1 MLRLMGWA
9 FVASAALAFAPAAHS
24 AQLGLY
30 FGGGFGSTERD
41 LGIDQFDNYFLN
53 VFFPEVGF
61 EPDQHTSS
69 LDTKDTGYHAL
80 IGYRISRHFAVEGM
94 FADYGKIQY
103 RARTEGSFDGAPL
116 TAETR
121 LTGKM
126 SALAIHALAILPL
139 SHRWEVY
146 ARGGVQFTSPW
157 LSADIDGGRL
167 RFDTNSTTDFAAGVG
182 IAMSVMD
189 IYGVRAEY
197 TRVFDA
203 GESGSPESDI
213 DMLSLGFIVAF

>member
-1 MLRLMGWA
+1 MLRLIGWA
-9 FVASAALAFAPAAHS
+9 LVASAALAFAPAAQS

-30 FGGGFGSTERD
+30 FGGAFGSTERD
-41 LGIDQFDNYFLN
+41 LSAEQFDNYFLN

-61 EPDQHTSS
+61 EPEQHTSS
-69 LDTKDTGYHAL
+69 LDTKDTGYHAV

-94 FADYGKIQY
+94 FADYGKVQY
-103 RARTEGSFDGAPL
+103 RARTEGIYGEEPL
-116 TAETR
+116 TAQTR

-139 SHRWEVY
+139 SHRWEIY
-146 ARGGVQFTSPW
+146 ARGGVQFTSPR
-157 LSADIDGGRL
+157 LSADIDGGQL
-167 RFDTNSTTDFAAGVG
+167 RFETSSTTDFAAGVG
-182 IAMSVMD
+182 VAMSLMD

-203 GESGSPESDI
+203 GDRGSPESDI
-213 DMLSLGFIVAF
+213 EMISLGFIVAF